1 MIVVHDREVEA
12 LKSKFSKEKTNKFN
26 LTTSPVM
33 VYMDG
38 VEIATI
44 LGLVEEH
51 ENRLENGEYRAG
63 VREGYREAKKDMIK
77 QTQKMRL
84 RLP

>member
-1 MIVVHDREVEA
+1 MIVVHEREVVA

-26 LTTSPVM
+26 LTTGPVM

-44 LGLVEEH
+44 LELIEEH
-51 ENRLENGEYRAG
+51 NNRLENGEYRAG
-63 VREGYREAKKDMIK
+63 MREGYREAKKDMTK
-77 QTQKMRL
+77 QIQKMRL
-84 RLP
+84 RMP